1 MKYARHLILAFAAT
15 CGVFAGGKP
24 ASAAYPDRIIKL
36 IVPQAPGSSTDS
48 LARIVGAELGNQ
60 LGQTVV
66 IENRP
71 GGALTIGLDLVA
83 KSPPDGYTI
92 GMGPVGAL
100 AITRHLVKKLPY
112 DIERDFQPIIQIT
125 RGQLMLA
132 VAPKMGINSV
142 AELIALAKSKPGT
155 LVNVSSSNG
164 SPGHVGGELFKYMTG
179 TEILHVPYR
188 GGAMA
193 ITDVIS
199 GQVHMIFESLPSITP
214 FAKSGEVR
222 ALAVSGAKRSPV
234 FPDLPTLTEAG
245 VPGYEATTWNG
256 LIGPAG
262 LSKEIVATLNTA
274 VNRALVT
281 KNFKDRFG
289 VIGDEAAGGTPED
302 FAATIAKDSAKW
314 ADVIKR
320 AGTKLD

>member
-1 MKYARHLILAFAAT
+1 MRSFRKLLAAA
-15 CGVFAGGKP
+15 FIALLPQP
-24 ASAAYPDRIIKL
+24 AFAAYPDRIIKL

-48 LARIVGAELGNQ
+48 LARILAAELGPI

-66 IENRP
+66 VENRP

-83 KSPPDGYTI
+83 KSPPDGYTL

-100 AITRHLVKKLPY
+100 AITRHLVKRLPY
-112 DIERDFQPIIQIT
+112 DIERDFQPIVQIT

-132 VAPKMGINSV
+132 VAPKTPIKSV
-142 AELIALAKSKPGT
+142 RDLIAAAKEKPGT
-155 LVNVSSSNG
+155 LINVSSSNG

-199 GQVHMIFESLPSITP
+199 GQVHMIFESLPSIAP
-214 FAKSGEVR
+214 FAKTGEVR
-222 ALAVSGAKRSPV
+222 ALAVTGLKRSPV
-234 FPDLPTLTEAG
+234 FPDVPTISEAG
-245 VPGYEATTWNG
+245 VPGYEANSWNG
-256 LIGPAG
+256 LIGPAAIP
-262 LSKEIVATLNTA
+262 KDIVTTLNAA
-274 VNRALVT
+274 VNRALAT
-281 KNFKDRFG
+281 SSFKERF
-289 VIGDEAAGGTPED
+289 VSQGDEAAGGTPED

-320 AGTKLD
+320 SGAKLD

>member
-1 MKYARHLILAFAAT
+1 MRSFRKLLAAAF
-15 CGVFAGGKP
+15 VALLPQP

-48 LARIVGAELGNQ
+48 LARILAAELGPI

-66 IENRP
+66 VENRP

-83 KSPPDGYTI
+83 KSPPDGYTL

-100 AITRHLVKKLPY
+100 AITRHLVKRLPY
-112 DIERDFQPIIQIT
+112 DIERDFQPIVQIT

-132 VAPKMGINSV
+132 VAPKTPIKSV
-142 AELIALAKSKPGT
+142 RDLIAAAKEKPGT
-155 LVNVSSSNG
+155 LINVSSSNG

-199 GQVHMIFESLPSITP
+199 GQVHMIFESLPSIAP
-214 FAKSGEVR
+214 FAKTGEVR
-222 ALAVSGAKRSPV
+222 ALAVTGLKRSPV
-234 FPDLPTLTEAG
+234 FPDVPTISEAG
-245 VPGYEATTWNG
+245 VPGYEANSWNG
-256 LIGPAG
+256 LIGPAAIP
-262 LSKEIVATLNTA
+262 KDIVTTLNAA
-274 VNRALVT
+274 VNRALAT
-281 KNFKDRFG
+281 SSFKERF
-289 VIGDEAAGGTPED
+289 VSQGDEAAGGTPED

-320 AGTKLD
+320 SGAKLD

>member
-1 MKYARHLILAFAAT
+1 MRAIRFAIACLALSLPISSAW
-15 CGVFAGGKP
+15 
-24 ASAAYPDRIIKL
+24 AAYPDRIIKL

-48 LARIVGAELGNQ
+48 LARILAAELGPII
-60 LGQTVV
+60 GQTVV
-66 IENRP
+66 VENRP

-83 KSPPDGYTI
+83 KSPPDGYTL

-100 AITRHLVKKLPY
+100 AITRHLVKRLPY
-112 DIERDFQPIIQIT
+112 DIERDFVPIVQIT

-132 VAPKMGINSV
+132 VAPKFPIKTVG
-142 AELIALAKSKPGT
+142 ELIAAAKEKPGT

-199 GQVHMIFESLPSITP
+199 GQVHMIFESLPSIAP
-214 FAKSGEVR
+214 FAKTGEVR
-222 ALAVSGAKRSPV
+222 ALAVTGLKRSPV
-234 FPDLPTLTEAG
+234 FPDVPTVDEAG
-245 VPGYEATTWNG
+245 VPGYEANSWNG
-256 LIGPAG
+256 LIGPAAIP
-262 LSKEIVATLNTA
+262 KDIVATLNAA
-274 VNRALVT
+274 VNRALAT
-281 KNFKDRFG
+281 SSFKERF
-289 VIGDEAAGGTPED
+289 VSQGDEAAGGAPED

-320 AGTKLD
+320 SGAKLD

>member
-1 MKYARHLILAFAAT
+1 M
-15 CGVFAGGKP
+15 
-24 ASAAYPDRIIKL
+24 
-36 IVPQAPGSSTDS
+36 PQAPGSSTDS
-48 LARIVGAELGNQ
+48 LARILAAELGPI

-66 IENRP
+66 VENRP

-83 KSPPDGYTI
+83 KSPPDGYTL

-100 AITRHLVKKLPY
+100 AITRHLVKRLPY
-112 DIERDFQPIIQIT
+112 DIERDFQPIVQIT

-132 VAPKMGINSV
+132 VAPKTPIKSV
-142 AELIALAKSKPGT
+142 RDLIAAAKEKPGT
-155 LVNVSSSNG
+155 LINVSSSNG

-199 GQVHMIFESLPSITP
+199 GQVHMIFESLPSIAP
-214 FAKSGEVR
+214 FAKTGEVR
-222 ALAVSGAKRSPV
+222 ALAVTGLKRSPV
-234 FPDLPTLTEAG
+234 FPDVPTISEAG
-245 VPGYEATTWNG
+245 VPGYEANSWNG
-256 LIGPAG
+256 LIGPAAIP
-262 LSKEIVATLNTA
+262 KDIVTTLNAA
-274 VNRALVT
+274 VNRALAT
-281 KNFKDRFG
+281 SSFKERF
-289 VIGDEAAGGTPED
+289 VSQGDEAAGGTPED

-320 AGTKLD
+320 SGAKLD

>member
-1 MKYARHLILAFAAT
+1 MKTFRALAVAA
-15 CGVFAGGKP
+15 GLALSAGP
-24 ASAAYPDRIIKL
+24 AIAAYPDRIIKL
-36 IVPQAPGSSTDS
+36 IVPQAPGSSTDT
-48 LARIVGAELGNQ
+48 LARILGAELGAQ
-60 LGQTVV
+60 VGQTIV

-83 KSPPDGYTI
+83 KSPPDGYTL
-92 GMGPVGAL
+92 GMGPVGAM

-112 DIERDFQPIIQIT
+112 DIERDFQPIIQVT

-132 VAPKMGINSV
+132 VAPKLQIGSV
-142 AELIALAKSKPGT
+142 AELIALAKAKPGT

-164 SPGHVGGELFKYMTG
+164 SPGHVGGELFKFMTG
-179 TEILHVPYR
+179 TEIVHVPYR

-199 GQVHMIFESLPSITP
+199 GQVNLIFESLPSIAP

-222 ALAVSGAKRSPV
+222 ALAVTGAQRSPV
-234 FPDLPTLTEAG
+234 FPDVPTVAEAG
-245 VPGYEATTWNG
+245 VPGYEANSWNG

-262 LSKEIVATLNTA
+262 IPRAIVDALNAA
-274 VNRALVT
+274 VNRALAT
-281 KNFKDRFG
+281 ATFKERF
-289 VIGDEAAGGTPED
+289 VVMGDEAAGGSPED
-302 FAATIAKDSAKW
+302 FAQTIRQDSAKW

-320 AGTKLD
+320 AGTKLE